1 MRPGLQ
7 RMSDVV
13 RGMAV
18 RREEAPRQRRG
29 TGPGL
34 ERWMLSLM
42 REVGHGIAKAPEPAR
57 ANVALHDL
65 AW

>member
-1 MRPGLQ
+1 MRPGPKP
-7 RMSDVV
+7 MSVVV
-13 RGMAV
+13 RGMSV
-18 RREEAPRQRRG
+18 RREEAPRQPRG
-29 TGPGL
+29 TAPGL

-42 REVGHGIAKAPEPAR
+42 REVGHAAAKAPEPAR